1 LKTLH
6 PAFRQIDHRL
16 WPLPETKWIWKQRWD
31 NLLFLHWPIEV
42 KEIRDLIPAELDVDT
57 FDGMAWLAIVPFDM
71 KGVTK
76 RGWPAPKLF
85 CDFPEI
91 NVRTYVKIGGKPGVW
106 FFSLDITSGLGVWVA
121 RNFFNLPYFKAKID
135 VDVPGNEINYFH
147 ERGAKVFDAT
157 YVPGEFVT
165 FEPGSFESWSTERY
179 SLYSQSKS
187 GTLFRGEVH
196 HPKWPLQH
204 ADLAVRRNTLLDEFN
219 VGERHP
225 SILFSKSLDVV
236 VFPLERL

>member
-1 LKTLH
+1 MATNH
-6 PAFRQIDHRL
+6 PAFRQTDHRP
-16 WPLPETKWIWKQRWD
+16 WPLPDAKWILKQQWA

-42 KEIRDLIPAELDVDT
+42 SEIRGLIPEELEIDT
-57 FDGMAWLAIVPFDM
+57 FDGVAWLAVVPFDM

-76 RGWPAPKLF
+76 RGWPAPKVF

-106 FFSLDITSGLGVWVA
+106 FFSLDITSALGVWVA
-121 RNFFNLPYFKAKID
+121 RTFFNLPYYKAKIEVEVSD
-135 VDVPGNEINYFH
+135 KEISYYHQRPGML
-147 ERGAKVFDAT
+147 FDAT
-157 YVPGEFVT
+157 YSPGEFAT
-165 FEPGSFESWSTERY
+165 FEPDSFETWSTERY

-187 GTLFRGEVH
+187 GSLFRGEVQ

-204 ADLAVRRNTLLDEFN
+204 AELTMRANTLLDEFK

-225 SILFSKSLDVV
+225 SVLFSKSLDVV
-236 VFPLERL
+236 VYPLERL

>member
-1 LKTLH
+1 MATKH
-6 PAFRQIDHRL
+6 PAFRQTDHRP
-16 WPLPETKWIWKQRWD
+16 WPLPDAKWIWRQQWD

-42 KEIRDLIPAELDVDT
+42 SEIRGLIPEQLEIDT
-57 FDGMAWLAIVPFDM
+57 FDGMAWLAVVPFDM

-106 FFSLDITSGLGVWVA
+106 FFSLDITSALGVWVA
-121 RNFFNLPYFKAKID
+121 RTFFNLPYYKAKID
-135 VDVPGNEINYFH
+135 VVVSDKEISYYH
-147 ERGAKVFDAT
+147 ERSGKRFDAT
-157 YVPGEFVT
+157 YSPGEPAI
-165 FEPGSFESWSTERY
+165 FEPDSFETWSTERY

-187 GTLFRGEVH
+187 GTLFRGEVQ

-204 ADLAVRRNTLLDEFN
+204 AELTMRGNTLLDEFK

-225 SILFSKSLDVV
+225 SVLFSKSLDVV
-236 VFPLERL
+236 VYPLERL